1 MSEKLLSEYQ
11 CVLRELE
18 MIKNR
23 AAVIKDVTQD
33 RLKCAKN
40 DEEKENIFIDFKT
53 QLHKIKKDKNI
64 KHKYKNLVKR
74 KEDIETEL
82 LVKMSEEKKHK
93 KHIPSVKNS
102 RPKPKPDQKPSKQ
115 HKVLSESSSSE
126 SEKCVDVNVNID
138 VGDDLASLINKYQQN
153 ITFDESSPKK
163 HHKHD
168 KHVKHNKHHRSECS
182 ESSDDNKNTTIIVN
196 VPNNCNNNC
205 SNNGGGSGGN
215 NNDNCNKPKKNPYV
229 DSESCSDDVKV
240 QKKSYQ
246 PVKRC
251 LDDTQQVKK
260 LYNLIKDLQCEI
272 DK

>member
-40 DEEKENIFIDFKT
+40 NEEKENIFIDFKT

-64 KHKYKNLVKR
+64 KHKYKNLIKR
-74 KEDIETEL
+74 KEDIETEML
-82 LVKMSEEKKHK
+82 GKMSEEKKPK
-93 KHIPSVKNS
+93 PSVKNS
-102 RPKPKPDQKPSKQ
+102 KQKQKQKQKTEQKQSKQ
-115 HKVLSESSSSE
+115 HKILSESSSSE

-138 VGDDLASLINKYQQN
+138 VGDDLANLINKYQQN
-153 ITFDESSPKK
+153 ITFDESSPRKK
-163 HHKHD
+163 HHKNT
-168 KHVKHNKHHRSECS
+168 KHIKKHHQLECSES
-182 ESSDDNKNTTIIVN
+182 ESSDDKNTTIIVN
-196 VPNNCNNNC
+196 VPTNCNNNC
-205 SNNGGGSGGN
+205 NSNGGGSGSGE
-215 NNDNCNKPKKNPYV
+215 NCNKPKKNPYM

-240 QKKSYQ
+240 QKKPCP